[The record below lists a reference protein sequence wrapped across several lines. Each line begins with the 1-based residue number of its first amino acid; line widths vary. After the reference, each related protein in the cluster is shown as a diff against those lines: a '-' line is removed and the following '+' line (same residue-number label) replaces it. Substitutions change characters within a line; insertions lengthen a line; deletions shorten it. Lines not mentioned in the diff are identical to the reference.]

1 MHTQDFTLPPI
12 EIGEPIGVM
21 ATENWGMSRCL
32 VEELRKVCSGKGV
45 EVAVLDTGI
54 DPNHP
59 EFAGRILEAESF
71 IPGQSYMDGHGHG
84 THCAGTIGAASKL
97 IGCNPNVK
105 FRIYKVLSNS
115 GSGPTD
121 GITRAV
127 RLAKERKV
135 NFISASIGGGGRDP
149 ELSAALAEYVA
160 AGGKFIAAAGNSRPN
175 RWEYPGND
183 PSALA
188 VAAYDQNDRI
198 ANFSSPGESNTSL
211 ATGAPGVNIYSAKPG
226 GGYQPMS
233 GTSMATPFGA
243 GVCSLVES
251 WFIDNNKPL
260 PNALWYRMMFRNWN
274 IDAGTPGLDVDFGP
288 GIINCQSIARYLT
301 QPGMIG

>member
-1 MHTQDFTLPPI
+1 MKTMDFTLPPI
-12 EIGEPIGVM
+12 EIGDSIGVL
-21 ATENWGMSRCL
+21 ATENWGITRCQIDA
-32 VEELRKVCSGKGV
+32 LRQVCSGKGV

-71 IPGQSYMDGHGHG
+71 IPGQAFNDGHGHG
-84 THCAGTIGAASKL
+84 THCASTIGGASKL
-97 IGCNPNVK
+97 IGVNPNVK
-105 FRIYKVLSNS
+105 FRIYKVLSNG

-127 RLAKERKV
+127 QLATQRKV

-149 ELSAALAEYVA
+149 ELSNALAAFVA
-160 AGGKFIAAAGNSRPN
+160 QGGKFIAAAGNSRPN
-175 RWEYPGND
+175 RWEFPGND

-211 ATGAPGVNIYSAKPG
+211 ATGAPGVNIIGAKPG

-233 GTSMATPFGA
+233 GTSMATPFGC
-243 GVCSLVES
+243 GVGTLIES
-251 WFIDNNKPL
+251 WFIDHEKPV

-274 IDAGTPGLDVDFGP
+274 IDAGTPGLDTDFGP
-288 GIINCQSIARYLT
+288 GLINGQSIMRYLT
-301 QPGMIG
+301 QPEML